1 MLHIMYVLVYECVVC
16 GYVYMMC
23 VCCVMCVC
31 CDVYRCMVCDVCRC
45 VLCVYVGVCDVWGLY
60 VL

>member
-1 MLHIMYVLVYECVVC
+1 MYVLCMSVWCVWVCVYD
-16 GYVYMMC
+16 